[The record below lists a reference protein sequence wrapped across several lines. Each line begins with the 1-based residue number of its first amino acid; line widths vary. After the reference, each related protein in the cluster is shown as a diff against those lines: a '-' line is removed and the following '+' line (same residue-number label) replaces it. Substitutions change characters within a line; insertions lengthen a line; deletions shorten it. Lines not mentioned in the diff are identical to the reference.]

1 MASPACLRY
10 CRHCVAVSAELVNEH
25 ALYLSQV
32 INADL
37 ANDVGNLLNRCLKP
51 LRKHS
56 GDTFPKYTVIRS
68 GLLAPPAR
76 FPAPQS
82 PGLICTLTALA
93 AGPRCR
99 TCQAAHV
106 RASHLQGG
114 TRRVRLVREG
124 GTRRVH
130 LVRGGGGGGG
140 SIPATLLPQEAPL
153 SHVPPS
159 LPFPIRVPLPYS
171 PSPPHATSPIPLKGR
186 SGLIS
191 RSEF

>member
-130 LVRGGGGGGG
+130 LVRGGGGGGVLHPRN
-140 SIPATLLPQEAPL
+140 PASARGASEPRSPLPTVPHTRPPTVLPL
-153 SHVPPS
+153 TPTCHVPN
-159 LPFPIRVPLPYS
+159 PLEGQIGS
-171 PSPPHATSPIPLKGR
+171 DI
-186 SGLIS
+186 
-191 RSEF
+191 